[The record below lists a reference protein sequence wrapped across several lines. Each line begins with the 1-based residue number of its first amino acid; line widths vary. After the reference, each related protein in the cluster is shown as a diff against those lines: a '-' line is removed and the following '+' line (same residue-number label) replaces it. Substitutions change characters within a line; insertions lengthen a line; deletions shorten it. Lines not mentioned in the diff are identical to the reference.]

1 MSEQSKALTY
11 TSYLALDEILGAQ
24 RPRSDEHD
32 EMLFIVVHQVY
43 ELWFKELL
51 HELAHLQRLLEEGRG
66 PQALGTFKRI
76 LTILKLV
83 VAQLDVIE
91 TLQPTQFLS
100 FRDRLESASGFQ
112 SAQFRELEAVLGR
125 REHSVLR
132 RTTRRAT
139 TTGGSSPPSSGRHS
153 TTPSSPTSPGAATTS
168 PPTGSSAT

>member
-66 PQALGTFKRI
+66 AQALGTFKRI

-91 TLQPTQFLS
+91 TMTPVQFLT
-100 FRDRLESASGFQ
+100 FRELLESSSGFQ
-112 SAQFRELEAVLGR
+112 SGQFRELEAILGR
-125 REHSVLR
+125 RDM
-132 RTTRRAT
+132 
-139 TTGGSSPPSSGRHS
+139 
-153 TTPSSPTSPGAATTS
+153 GAADRY
-168 PPTGSSAT
+168 PPESDARQRIADALFKAVQKYQASLKSVGKVAAQ